1 MKVVIIEDEKDLAE
15 LIAYNLAKEGWQT
28 TIALDGKSGF
38 ERVSEELPDM
48 VILDLMLPEMSGTE
62 VCRLLRKQ
70 ESTTAIPVIMVTAKG
85 EEIDRVVGF
94 EVGADDY
101 LVKPFSTRELL
112 LRIKAILRRSAP
124 SDPQSDKK
132 LSIGGLTVDPSR
144 HKVTVGIEEITLTM
158 TEYKLLLTLAERLGR
173 VQGRERLLQEIWGY
187 SSDADTRTVDTHIT
201 RLRSKL
207 GAAGEMIQTVRGFGY
222 KMEPLP

>member
-15 LIAYNLAKEGWQT
+15 LLAFNLGKEGWQT
-28 TIALDGKSGF
+28 LIALDGRSGF
-38 ERVSEELPDM
+38 ERVTAELPDM

-62 VCRLLRKQ
+62 VCKLLRKQ
-70 ESTTAIPVIMVTAKG
+70 ESTAAIPIIMVTAKG

-101 LVKPFSTRELL
+101 LVKPFSSRELL
-112 LRIKAILRRSAP
+112 LRIKAILRRTTPDMKSEKNLQLG
-124 SDPQSDKK
+124 S
-132 LSIGGLTVDPSR
+132 LSIDQSRHRVTVDE
-144 HKVTVGIEEITLTM
+144 VEITLTS
-158 TEYKLLLTLAERLGR
+158 TEYKLLMVLAERPGR
-173 VQGRERLLQEIWGY
+173 VQSRERLLQDVWGY

-207 GAAGEMIQTVRGFGY
+207 GEAGEMIRTVRGYGY
-222 KMEPLP
+222 KLEMA